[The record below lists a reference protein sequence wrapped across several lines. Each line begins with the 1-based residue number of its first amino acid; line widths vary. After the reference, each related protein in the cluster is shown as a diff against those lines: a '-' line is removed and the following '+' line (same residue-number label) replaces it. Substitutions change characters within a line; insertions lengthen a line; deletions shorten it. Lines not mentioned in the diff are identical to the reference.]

1 VKYKMVLVDMDGTLL
16 NDEKN
21 ISDEDVQVLKALQ
34 EIGVII
40 GIATGRRYSFA
51 KAVIERYGLD
61 AVFFSNNG
69 NAIWEMSTDT
79 LIDSTTIRKECLLDI
94 LKMGYEKDMHPVLH
108 ANYNGYELICEYDAS
123 YPGYNGY
130 VSPSTTNLLV
140 IDDFALLPDSHVM
153 IMCYTG
159 NMEKVQELKDRIDEK
174 YPDEIHTHITM
185 SLKRIGP
192 LLEVSHIEGTKW
204 HAALKYAERCGIKQE
219 EIIAIGDDSN
229 DLEMIRYAG
238 LGIAMKNAL
247 DFVKPMADLVTEYDN
262 NQSGVGRVLKK
273 VFAEELANI
282 LNE

>member
-1 VKYKMVLVDMDGTLL
+1 
-16 NDEKN
+16 
-21 ISDEDVQVLKALQ
+21 
-34 EIGVII
+34 
-40 GIATGRRYSFA
+40 
-51 KAVIERYGLD
+51 
-61 AVFFSNNG
+61 
-69 NAIWEMSTDT
+69 
-79 LIDSTTIRKECLLDI
+79 
-94 LKMGYEKDMHPVLH
+94 
-108 ANYNGYELICEYDAS
+108 
-123 YPGYNGY
+123 
-130 VSPSTTNLLV
+130 
-140 IDDFALLPDSHVM
+140 
-153 IMCYTG
+153 
-159 NMEKVQELKDRIDEK
+159 MEKVQELKDRIDEK